1 MGDFINS
8 ISITLLVTAM
18 IHVINYGSSIVAI
31 FFGCSVKVKLV
42 GYFINISAGY
52 WIHFWLQISND
63 IPSGFDRLWILINLL
78 PNTI

>member
-1 MGDFINS
+1 MSETSSVQTPMLLGCWRLGVFQTMGDFINS

-42 GYFINISAGY
+42 GYFINISAG
-52 WIHFWLQISND
+52 
-63 IPSGFDRLWILINLL
+63 
-78 PNTI
+78 